1 MLMLEKNKGLK
12 LVSAAF
18 IYFFKYEYERANKTQ
33 HMQKEN
39 NKEQKSE

>member
-18 IYFFKYEYERANKTQ
+18 IYFFKYERANKTQ
-33 HMQKEN
+33 NMQKEN